1 MNTFELFDLTGRTA
15 LVTGGAGHLG
25 KLFATTLLGCG
36 ARVGLL
42 DRNHNV
48 LEIARQIDSSGE
60 RAQGFPIDLENE
72 QQVRKGFYDFLNWST
87 RIDILINNA
96 AFVGI
101 DKIEGWA
108 VPFEQQGMDAFRRAI
123 EVNLIS
129 GFLLSQLAAPHLR
142 QSGRGTIVNIGST
155 YGLVGPDWSLY
166 EGAEMANPAAYAA
179 SKGGILQLT
188 RWLATTLA
196 PHIRV
201 NALSPGG
208 IARGQNEAFVA
219 RYRKRTPL
227 GRMATEDDFRGALC
241 FLASD
246 ASAYVTGH
254 NLVVDGG
261 WTAW

>member
-1 MNTFELFDLTGRTA
+1 VGELA
-15 LVTGGAGHLG
+15 H
-25 KLFATTLLGCG
+25 
-36 ARVGLL
+36 
-42 DRNHNV
+42 
-48 LEIARQIDSSGE
+48 QIDPNRE
-60 RAQGFPIDLENE
+60 RARGFQIDLEDE
-72 QQVRKGFYDFLNWST
+72 KQIRRGFGDFLNWSD

-96 AFVGI
+96 AFVGTDNI
-101 DKIEGWA
+101 AGWSA
-108 VPFEQQGMDAFRRAI
+108 PFEQQEMAAFRRAI
-123 EVNLIS
+123 EVNLTA

-142 QSGRGTIVNIGST
+142 RSGHGAIVNIGST

-166 EGAEMANPAAYAA
+166 EGTEMANPAAYAA

-201 NALSPGG
+201 NAISPGG
-208 IARGQNEAFVA
+208 IARGQDEAFVA
-219 RYRKRTPL
+219 RYRARTPL
-227 GRMATEDDFRGALC
+227 GRMATENDFRGALC